1 MEKLQRISSCEYKN
15 DLLYIIIRQVPGQ
28 GPKTYRLCCGI
39 DIMRFD
45 PLCRGK
51 HGICS
56 NPAFK
61 GLQLLR
67 ADVSAI
73 ALTKGARPK
82 KGDDGACML
91 ISPRGEGWYRE
102 SLMLEDVTPKMAREI
117 LEFGVMDLV
126 KKVLTVCAP
135 GAPLPKK
142 LPTPPALQKYIESL
156 VQKTG
161 S

>member
-1 MEKLQRISSCEYKN
+1 MERPGRVSSCEYKN
-15 DLLYIIIRQVPGQ
+15 DYLYLIIRQAPEH
-28 GPKTYRLCCGI
+28 GPRTYLLCCGI

-45 PLCRGK
+45 PLCRGT

-61 GLQLLR
+61 GLQLMR
-67 ADVSAI
+67 ADISAI
-73 ALTKGARPK
+73 ALKKGAASRK
-82 KGDDGACML
+82 TGYDACML
-91 ISPRGEGWYRE
+91 MAPRGEGWYRDT
-102 SLMLEDVTPKMAREI
+102 MLLDNVTPKMAREI

-156 VQKTG
+156 VQKIG